1 MARTARIAAAFVL
14 STGVL
19 GGVAAAQAQ
28 QGMPGVPPSV
38 QQEIDRALSRVP
50 EAHRPAMPGR
60 PAAGQPQAGTPDV
73 DSLIRSAGANA
84 SRRVSLGFENKTPY
98 KALVIQ
104 FAPVGSGAWGE
115 NRLRRETLNP
125 RAIMSW
131 PLNTTECRYDVRITF
146 ALGNEFVRLDHDFCA
161 QDKIEVTSP
170 EPTAA
175 PLPARPGVALFRVVN
190 RSNEKIAVLRVTPV
204 GAARPQPDLLGIWMM
219 EHGDTYTGR
228 VARGGNCLYDVRVGF
243 DPEDTQSVTLSRQ
256 NLCETPELVVPARRA
271 TGG

>member
-1 MARTARIAAAFVL
+1 MTRSPRLAAALVL
-14 STGVL
+14 ATGAL
-19 GGVAAAQAQ
+19 GAVAAHAQ
-28 QGMPGVPPSV
+28 QGVPPSV

-60 PAAGQPQAGTPDV
+60 PAAGQPQAGTADV
-73 DSLIRSAGANA
+73 DSFIRAAGANAA
-84 SRRVSLGFENKTPY
+84 SRRVSVGFENKTPY

-161 QDKIEVTSP
+161 QDRIEVTSP

-175 PLPARPGVALFRVVN
+175 PLPVRPGVALFRVVN
-190 RSNEKIAVLRVTPV
+190 RSNEKIAILRVTPV

-228 VARGGNCLYDVRVGF
+228 VGRGGNCLYDVRVGF
-243 DPEDTQSVTLSRQ
+243 DPEDTQTVTLARQ
-256 NLCETPELVVPARRA
+256 NLCETPEVVVPARRA
-271 TGG
+271 AGG

>member
-1 MARTARIAAAFVL
+1 MTRTTRRIPLIALALIIASPVP
-14 STGVL
+14 
-19 GGVAAAQAQ
+19 AQ
-28 QGMPGVPPSV
+28 QGVPPSV

-50 EAHRPAMPGR
+50 EAHRPTMPGR
-60 PAAGQPQAGTPDV
+60 PATGQATTPDV
-73 DSLIRSAGANA
+73 DRLIRSAGTSA
-84 SRRVSLGFENKTPY
+84 SRRVSIGFVNKTPY

-104 FAPVGSGAWGE
+104 FAPVGSGSWGE

-131 PLNTTECRYDVRITF
+131 PINSTECRYDVRITF

-170 EPTAA
+170 EAEAA
-175 PLPARPGVALFRVVN
+175 PLPARDGVALFRVVN
-190 RSNEKIAVLRVTPV
+190 RSSEKVAVLRVTPV

-243 DPEDTQSVTLSRQ
+243 DPEDTQNVTLARQ
-256 NLCETPELVVPARRA
+256 NLCESSEVVIPARR
-271 TGG
+271 TSGG

>member
-1 MARTARIAAAFVL
+1 MTRTARHLPLIAAAL
-14 STGVL
+14 ALASPAL
-19 GGVAAAQAQ
+19 AQ
-28 QGMPGVPPSV
+28 QGVPPSV

-60 PAAGQPQAGTPDV
+60 PAAGQAATPDI
-73 DSLIRSAGANA
+73 DRLIRSAGAST

-104 FAPVGSGAWGE
+104 FAPVGSRSWGE

-131 PLNTTECRYDVRITF
+131 PINSSECRYDVRITF
-146 ALGNEFVRLDHDFCA
+146 AMGNEFVRLDHDFCA

-175 PLPARPGVALFRVVN
+175 PLPVRDGVALFRVVN
-190 RSNEKIAVLRVTPV
+190 RSNEKVAILRVTPV

-243 DPEDTQSVTLSRQ
+243 DPEDTQNVTLARQ
-256 NLCETPELVVPARRA
+256 NLCETSEVVIPARR
-271 TGG
+271 TSGG